1 MSDIIEWL
9 SEAGTSMKDATTI
22 LSTGTPM
29 RDDDTSMNAFENF
42 RNTDDIS
49 TFILFSFTDSGV
61 LPQMNYESSPHRD
74 KIVVPS
80 TIILGLKMTE
90 KEQQK
95 LLEIISEA
103 FCPEDQIHIG
113 AVYENPS
120 PTKQGVWVEINKS
133 KAFFGLTTKAA
144 LFTAR
149 QADWWYP
156 RRDGN
161 LIQDD
166 FDWFELRAISGSD
179 WKELEPKMMKIESR
193 TRVALNIQM
202 ETGIAEDSLPDPT
215 LSQRQTEQTP
225 VEAEYYEDT
234 DCSDEPLQ
242 QIELLS
248 VQGWDGLWF
257 LDDTK
262 TTFRKIRLMGT
273 HEGYRVYMGEFLDFE
288 ADRDYQTV
296 ARFTYDDE
304 DHLVELQIL
313 GQKASNPMVVMEQT
327 DDGQIKIK
335 KIELG

>member
-1 MSDIIEWL
+1 
-9 SEAGTSMKDATTI
+9 
-22 LSTGTPM
+22 
-29 RDDDTSMNAFENF
+29 
-42 RNTDDIS
+42 
-49 TFILFSFTDSGV
+49 
-61 LPQMNYESSPHRD
+61 MNYESSPHRD

-90 KEQQK
+90 EEQQK

-120 PTKQGVWVEINKS
+120 PTEQGIWAEINKS

-166 FDWFELRAISGSD
+166 FDWFELRANSGSD

-193 TRVALNIQM
+193 TRVAHNIQM

-225 VEAEYYEDT
+225 VETENYEDT

-242 QIELLS
+242 RIELLS

-262 TTFRKIRLMGT
+262 TTFRKIRLTGT
-273 HEGYRVYMGEFLDFE
+273 HEGYRVYMGEFLDVE

-313 GQKASNPMVVMEQT
+313 GQNSAEPMVVMEQT
-327 DDGQIKIK
+327 DGGQIKIK